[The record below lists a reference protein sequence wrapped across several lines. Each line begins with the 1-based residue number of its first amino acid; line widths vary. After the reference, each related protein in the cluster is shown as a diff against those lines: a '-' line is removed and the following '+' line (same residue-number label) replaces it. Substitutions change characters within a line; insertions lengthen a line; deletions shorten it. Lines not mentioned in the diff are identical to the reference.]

1 MVGEVARAA
10 AAEGLLEA
18 EPILSAGGSAFYDR
32 VAALLKPVAADLG
45 GRVVLRSGCYVTH
58 DHGLYERQAPGPQR
72 LPGGPRFEPA
82 IEVRAQVLSRP
93 EPGRAIVGAG
103 RRDLSYDS
111 GLPVRLDGPGT
122 IVALN
127 DQHAH
132 VTLDPDDALA
142 VGDVVRLGIS
152 HPCTALERW
161 RLIPLVDGT
170 GRVIDA
176 IDTRF

>member
-1 MVGEVARAA
+1 VTV
-10 AAEGLLEA
+10 
-18 EPILSAGGSAFYDR
+18 GGSSYFDQVVELLSPDR
-32 VAALLKPVAADLG
+32 FDFPV
-45 GRVVLRSGCYVTH
+45 RTVLRSGCYVTH

-72 LPGGPRFEPA
+72 LAGGPRFEPA

-93 EPGRAIVGAG
+93 EPARAIVGAG
-103 RRDLSYDS
+103 RRDLSYDA

-132 VTLDPDDALA
+132 LTLDPEDPLA

-161 RLIPLVDGT
+161 RLIPLVDGA

-176 IDTRF
+176 IETRF